1 MNLTQRTIKGI
12 IWAYA
17 AYIVGRLLTI
27 VTTAILA
34 RILVPGDFGL
44 IGFSLVLL
52 AFMEVV
58 RGFGINDALI
68 YTDDNLE
75 DAAATAFV
83 MNIGIGA
90 VQTLVMVL
98 LAPLST
104 RFFDDSRIVDV
115 IRLMSLTFL
124 IDGLGRTHDALLQKE
139 LEFRRRF
146 MPDLASAI
154 IKGIASIALAWS
166 GAGVWSLVIGNL
178 VGAATRTLGKWLV
191 LGWMPRLKFYI
202 DRARELW
209 GYGFYI
215 LGFELLNVAL
225 EQADQ
230 FMIGTFLG
238 AVQLGYYTI
247 AVRIPEMV
255 IANFSIVLT
264 RVIFP
269 SFAKMKDDRSQ
280 LIAGFLGTTKY
291 TAFVTVPMGLGMA
304 TVAPELIRVVF
315 GDQWE
320 NSINFLRVLAL
331 LGTMVTLPWSAGDV
345 LKAIGRPDISTKML
359 LIEALYTFPLIFGFV
374 YITRQAI
381 MASFANLI
389 ALTITAVFRLGIIS
403 RVLEISPIVF
413 GKVFRG
419 SFVSGSTMVL
429 TVTLWRA
436 ALSGGS
442 SDVIILSTSIL
453 IGALTY
459 GVVLYLLERDDL
471 LTARDTLVAT
481 LNRKK
486 G

>member
-1 MNLTQRTIKGI
+1 LNLTQRTIKGI